1 LSNIKFE
8 LKKLKK
14 VTFEEGLDWNKGY
27 FITEGEFE
35 RDNLLY
41 IWGLKDLKVLNLFN
55 GEAYYTFMGIG
66 RKENVICSF
75 LLLLMYR
82 YFVLGYQNGQL
93 KVWKLS

>member
-1 LSNIKFE
+1 MEIETNIKQARYLSNIKFE

-14 VTFEEGLDWNKGY
+14 ITFEEGLDWNKGY

-55 GEAYYTFMGIG
+55 GQAYYSFMGIG

-75 LLLLMYR
+75 LLL
-82 YFVLGYQNGQL
+82 
-93 KVWKLS
+93 